1 MAAIAEGKKAPN
13 FTLEDSAGKRVS
25 LGDFKGKNVVVYFY
39 PKDDTPGCTKEACGF
54 RDLWKDLQRAG
65 VVVLGVSADKADSHK
80 KFAAKYKLPF
90 PLLSDPDRKLM
101 QAWGAYGDKM
111 MYGKKTKGVIRS
123 TVWIGP
129 DGVVRR
135 HWARVPDAAKHPAAV
150 LEAIR
155 GGE

>member
-65 VVVLGVSADKADSHK
+65 VVLLGVSADKADSHK

-123 TVWIGP
+123 TVWVGP